1 MAELRRLR
9 HLAGRLHL
17 GLPHP
22 RHHAVQ
28 QDVHREG
35 QGGRQEGSS
44 GKTSRNNLFKV
55 IDAVVQWLAPL
66 LHSWEV
72 MGSVPPKVNRIR
84 LGTTECK
91 RRLLDDITSPPKFSG
106 NAWGWWRRN
115 SAFLETGQIS
125 ERLWSPSWC
134 SYSLQRA
141 GVPNL
146 NILTLVLSHSW
157 KSRLENLALRH

>member
-1 MAELRRLR
+1 MLLNGMNKNELGSIPGPRSPVAELRRLR

-55 IDAVVQWLAPL
+55 IDAVVQ
-66 LHSWEV
+66 
-72 MGSVPPKVNRIR
+72 
-84 LGTTECK
+84 
-91 RRLLDDITSPPKFSG
+91 
-106 NAWGWWRRN
+106 
-115 SAFLETGQIS
+115 
-125 ERLWSPSWC
+125 
-134 SYSLQRA
+134 
-141 GVPNL
+141 
-146 NILTLVLSHSW
+146 
-157 KSRLENLALRH
+157 